1 MGAPRSAQRFAMLTS
16 RLELDNQA
24 SAQHQAKRQRGRLA
38 ILIVLSVIMLAAGLI
53 AMFPRQVIY
62 QLKIS
67 IIRQPVPYTQLFFSN
82 PATLPDRLH
91 VNRRYIFSFTII
103 NDEGRSQIYRYSVA
117 MSTSGSHSLVS
128 RGSLNIS
135 DQQTVTRAVVFI
147 PNSRNSRYLIAV
159 TLNKTGQSIHF
170 YGDTP

>member
-1 MGAPRSAQRFAMLTS
+1 MLTS

-24 SAQHQAKRQRGRLA
+24 PAQHQPKSQRGRLA
-38 ILIVLSVIMLAAGLI
+38 ILIALSVIMLTAGLF
-53 AMFPRQVIY
+53 AMFPRQFIH

-67 IIRQPVPYTQLFFSN
+67 TIRQPVPYTQLFFSN
-82 PATLPDRLH
+82 LATLPDRLH
-91 VNRRYIFSFTII
+91 VNRRDIFSFTVI
-103 NDEGRSQIYRYSVA
+103 NDEGRSQIYRYSVT
-117 MSTSGSHSLVS
+117 MTTSGSHSLVG

-135 DQQTVTRAVVFI
+135 DQQTVTRAVAFI
-147 PNSRNSRYLIAV
+147 STSKDSRYLITV